1 MKILSIVGARPNFM
15 KIAPI
20 AEVIEQYNQHGA
32 PEPLSPGAPEPI
44 EHFIVHTGQHYDEN
58 MSKLFF
64 DELGIPEPNVN
75 LGVGAGSQ
83 AQQTAEMMVKLEK
96 VMLEQNPDLVIVV
109 GDCNSALAGA
119 IVAAK
124 LKIKI
129 AHVEAGLRSF
139 NWEMPEEI
147 NRIVV
152 DKLSS
157 YLFTT
162 ESSANENLQKEG
174 ITEGV
179 FFVGNVMIDTL
190 LKSLEKAKAS
200 KVLEILNLEPK
211 TYAVLT
217 LHRPGNVDKKE
228 ILENLLDTLAEI
240 SKNIKIVF
248 PIHPRTKKMI
258 DEFGLSEKLNNFQI
272 IEPLGYLD
280 FLNLNSNAKLI
291 LTDSGGIQEEAT
303 ILKVPCVT
311 LRGETERPVT
321 VEVGGSVV
329 VGQDREKILSAVEE
343 ILRRPG
349 APDFG
354 APDLWDGK
362 AAERIVQKL
371 VQNA

>member
-20 AEVIEQYNQHGA
+20 VDALKQH
-32 PEPLSPGAPEPI
+32 ESV
-44 EHFIVHTGQHYDEN
+44 EHFLVHTGQHYDEN

-64 DELGIPEPNVN
+64 DELGIPEPNMN
-75 LGVGAGSQ
+75 LGVGPGSQ

-129 AHVEAGLRSF
+129 AHIEAGLRSF

-152 DKLSS
+152 DKVSNL
-157 YLFTT
+157 LFTT
-162 ESSANENLQKEG
+162 ENSANENLKKEG

-179 FFVGNVMIDTL
+179 HFVGNVMIDTL
-190 LKSLEKAKAS
+190 LKSLEKAKTS
-200 KVLEILNLEPK
+200 KVLELLNLETK
-211 TYAVLT
+211 NYAVLT

-228 ILENLLDTLAEI
+228 VLIGLLDTLAEI
-240 SKNIKIVF
+240 SEKTKIVF

-258 DEFGLSEKLNNFQI
+258 DEFGLTDKLNSLQI

-280 FLNLNSNAKLI
+280 FLNLISNAKLI

-311 LRGETERPVT
+311 LRSETERPVT
-321 VEVGGSVV
+321 VEVGANVIA
-329 VGQDREKILSAVEE
+329 GQDKEKILNAVNQVSESVITQVPE
-343 ILRRPG
+343 
-349 APDFG
+349 
-354 APDLWDGK
+354 LWDGK
-362 AAERIVQKL
+362 TAERIVEKL
-371 VQNA
+371 I

>member
-20 AEVIEQYNQHGA
+20 VDALKQH
-32 PEPLSPGAPEPI
+32 ESV
-44 EHFIVHTGQHYDEN
+44 EHFLVHTGQHYDEK

-64 DELGIPEPNVN
+64 DELGIPEPNMN
-75 LGVGAGSQ
+75 LGVGPGSQ

-129 AHVEAGLRSF
+129 AHIEAGLRSF

-152 DKLSS
+152 DKVSNL
-157 YLFTT
+157 LFTT
-162 ESSANENLQKEG
+162 ENSANENLKKEG

-179 FFVGNVMIDTL
+179 HFVGNVMIDTL
-190 LKSLEKAKAS
+190 LKSLEKAKTS
-200 KVLEILNLEPK
+200 KVLELLNLETK
-211 TYAVLT
+211 NYAVLT

-228 ILENLLDTLAEI
+228 VLIGLLDTLAEI
-240 SKNIKIVF
+240 SEKTKIVF

-258 DEFGLSEKLNNFQI
+258 DEFGLTDKLNSLQI

-280 FLNLNSNAKLI
+280 FLNLISNAKLI

-311 LRGETERPVT
+311 LRSETERPVT
-321 VEVGGSVV
+321 VEVGANVIA
-329 VGQDREKILSAVEE
+329 GQDKEKILNAVNQVSESVITQVPE
-343 ILRRPG
+343 
-349 APDFG
+349 
-354 APDLWDGK
+354 LWDGK
-362 AAERIVQKL
+362 TAERIVEKL
-371 VQNA
+371 I

>member
-20 AEVIEQYNQHGA
+20 ADALKKHEN
-32 PEPLSPGAPEPI
+32 I

-64 DELGIPEPNVN
+64 DELGIPEPNMN
-75 LGVGAGSQ
+75 LGVGTGSQ

-96 VMLEQNPDLVIVV
+96 VMIDQKPDLVLVV

-129 AHVEAGLRSF
+129 AHIEAGLRSF

-152 DKLSS
+152 DKVSS

-162 ESSANENLQKEG
+162 EQSANENLKKEG
-174 ITEGV
+174 IENNV

-190 LKSLEKAKAS
+190 LKSLEKSKTS
-200 KVLEILNLEPK
+200 KVLDVLNLQSKE
-211 TYAVLT
+211 YAVLT
-217 LHRPGNVDKKE
+217 MHRPGNVDKKE
-228 ILENLLDTLAEI
+228 VLESLLNTLSEI
-240 SKNIKIVF
+240 SEKIKIVF

-258 DEFGLSEKLNNFQI
+258 EEFGLQDKLKSFQI

-280 FLNLNSNAKLI
+280 FLNLNSNAKII

-329 VGQDREKILSAVEE
+329 VGQDHDKILSAVNNILGE
-343 ILRRPG
+343 IITEPRVPE
-349 APDFG
+349 
-354 APDLWDGK
+354 LWDGK
-362 AAERIVQKL
+362 AAERIVEKL
-371 VQNA
+371 LL